1 MNKEKSLQ
9 VDAIVGLDF
18 GTGQTNVFLG
28 VMVLNLGNLYPEAK
42 IVIQENIAKYLKDD
56 YPTLF
61 SRCAVIKRED
71 KKYVDTIEAL
81 KIARKIL
88 KEKNRILLVAH
99 IDQYKR
105 AVEIAKFWGFK
116 VFEDENFDHTFFD
129 FVYDKNSKQ
138 WWTRNRKIYL
148 IWDLIAR
155 IYFKVYVLFKKLFSN
170 ECSFRNECPYYLV
183 ENSTCN
189 LGDWSFHCG
198 YYKHLENQKQ
208 WIKN

>member
-1 MNKEKSLQ
+1 MKKEKSLE

-18 GTGQTNVFLG
+18 GTGQTNFVLG
-28 VMVLNLGNLYPEAK
+28 AMILHLNTLYPKAK
-42 IVIQENIAKYLKDD
+42 VVVQENIAEHLKNSF
-56 YPTLF
+56 PSFF
-61 SRCAVIKRED
+61 SCCTIIKRED

-88 KEKNRILLVAH
+88 KEKNKILLVAH

-105 AVEIAKFWGFK
+105 AVEIARFWGFK
-116 VFEDENFDHTFFD
+116 VFKDKNYDHTYFD
-129 FVYDKNSKQ
+129 FSYDKNSKQ
-138 WWTRNRKIYL
+138 WWTKNRKIYL
-148 IWDLIAR
+148 IWDFVAR
-155 IYFKVYVLFKKLFSN
+155 IYFKIYALIKKLFLN
-170 ECSFRNECPYYLV
+170 ECPFRNECPYYLV